1 MIERS
6 KEEQKNIFKEIKKGK
21 RKEVEAETESKVKDI
36 QNVKYDVKFYIFVK
50 QTMELKNQ
58 IPNKFGKFVINKN
71 NNIKL

>member
-50 QTMELKNQ
+50 EIMQLKNQ
-58 IPNKFGKFVINKN
+58 IRNKFGKVVINKN

>member
-50 QTMELKNQ
+50 QIMELKNQ